1 MEIIMAGQFQS
12 IFKKLRKDTQDLIDN
27 KYPCGDGGWIH
38 YRAISSDDLED
49 IKMLLAVKLS

>member
-1 MEIIMAGQFQS
+1 MAGEFQS

-27 KYPCGDGGWIH
+27 KYPCGDVGWIH